1 MQLKQYINFTL
12 RYTDVQ
18 KNINLNETVLPSEHQ
33 LMHLSKQKSFKLII
47 KTQSLLETPQDLRLL
62 CND

>member
-33 LMHLSKQKSFKLII
+33 LMHLS
-47 KTQSLLETPQDLRLL
+47 
-62 CND
+62 